1 MVVWAGHLFR
11 DREKENCYVVKIRN
25 GDILYL
31 PKNYPFNIGEY
42 VISIANDKD
51 IFENNY
57 NDLVGGIMNSLFRTF
72 NERESAYIE
81 NLKKYYD

>member
-31 PKNYPFNIGEY
+31 PKDYPYSIGSY
-42 VISIANDKD
+42 VVNIANDKGVV
-51 IFENNY
+51 ENSY
-57 NDLVGGIMNSLFRTF
+57 NDLVVGIMNSLFRVF
-72 NERESAYIE
+72 NDSESAYIE
-81 NLKKYYD
+81 SLREYYD